1 LLILHKDDFT
11 QLYTTPD
18 GSFKSGYY
26 IKDNNF
32 AMQAEMINYLPTEQ
46 KVYVQ
51 TDLEWVPGKVGGDA
65 EQGVLS
71 VMG

>member
-1 LLILHKDDFT
+1 
-11 QLYTTPD
+11 
-18 GSFKSGYY
+18 
-26 IKDNNF
+26 
-32 AMQAEMINYLPTEQ
+32 MQAEMINYLPTEQ

-71 VMG
+71 VTGRNCTP